1 MTLWNRRIA
10 RAQDLEA
17 RYPAAAEL
25 LRFYRSIARFQREME
40 MDFAELR
47 EGALQEGA
55 LGELPPDLCLHPA
68 RLPEPVRPYCGRLLR
83 LLEVEGP
90 PVLARAAGQLMRIGE
105 WDPADP
111 APRFI
116 SRVLVQPYA
125 QFLAARERPAGER
138 PAVRPECPF
147 CGEKPVVA
155 VLRPEGE
162 GGKRWLVCSLCA
174 TEWEFRRLLCPA
186 CGEED
191 HEKLP
196 VYVAEEFPHVRV
208 EACDTCHVYL
218 KAIDMTKDGLASPEV
233 DELAAVPLD
242 LWAAGRGY
250 AKLQTNLLGL

>member
-1 MTLWNRRIA
+1 MTRWNRRIA
-10 RAQDLEA
+10 RAQDLEE

-25 LRFYRSIARFQREME
+25 LRFYRSIARFQRDME
-40 MDFAELR
+40 LDFEELD
-47 EGALQEGA
+47 
-55 LGELPPDLCLHPA
+55 ELPRDLSLHPA
-68 RLPEPVRPYCGRLLR
+68 RLPQPVRPYCGRLLR
-83 LLEVEGP
+83 LIEVEGP
-90 PVLARAAGQLMRIGE
+90 PVLARATGQLMDAGD

-116 SRVLVQPYA
+116 ARVLVQPYA
-125 QFLAARERPAGER
+125 QFLAARQPHAVERQ
-138 PAVRPECPF
+138 AVRPECPF

-155 VLRPEGE
+155 MLRPEGE

-186 CGEED
+186 CEEED

-208 EACDTCHVYL
+208 EACDTCRVYL

-250 AKLQTNLLGL
+250 AKLQANLLGL

>member
-1 MTLWNRRIA
+1 MTRWNRRIA
-10 RAQDLEA
+10 RAQDLAE
-17 RYPAAAEL
+17 RHPASAEL
-25 LRFYRSIARFQREME
+25 LRFYRSIARFQRDME
-40 MDFAELR
+40 LDFEDLDD
-47 EGALQEGA
+47 
-55 LGELPPDLCLHPA
+55 LPRDLSLHPA
-68 RLPEPVRPYCGRLLR
+68 RLPQPVQRYCGRLLR
-83 LLEVEGP
+83 LLQEEGP
-90 PVLARAAGQLMRIGE
+90 PVLAEAAGLLMYMQD

-111 APRFI
+111 TPRFV

-125 QFLAARERPAGER
+125 QFLAARERPQTVGQ
-138 PAVRPECPF
+138 PVGPLCPF

-174 TEWEFRRLLCPA
+174 TEWEFRRLVCPA

-208 EACDTCHVYL
+208 EACDTCRVYV
-218 KAIDMTKDGLASPEV
+218 KAIDMTKDGLVLPEV
-233 DELAAVPLD
+233 DELASVPLD

-250 AKLQTNLLGL
+250 SKLQPNLLGL